1 MKYKLSVVSYVNTI
15 PFIYGLKQYGLDKKL
30 DISLDIPSTCAEKL
44 LSREVDIGLVPI
56 VFFET
61 SLQAQFVIPMAVS
74 LAFGVLF
81 ATVVTL
87 VLIPSLYLIIEDMK
101 KALARKKHNEVKTQT
116 SLAN

>member
-1 MKYKLSVVSYVNTI
+1 MPIVLPI
-15 PFIYGLKQYGLDKKL
+15 ALPFVLPIASPIVLPIALPIAD
-30 DISLDIPSTCAEKL
+30 CL
-44 LSREVDIGLVPI
+44 LHCLLPCIAWCRLVPI

-87 VLIPSLYLIIEDMK
+87 LLIPSLYLIVEDIK
-101 KALARKKHNEVKTQT
+101 QVFSRRKRATTKVEANKEKASAV
-116 SLAN
+116 S

>member
-1 MKYKLSVVSYVNTI
+1 
-15 PFIYGLKQYGLDKKL
+15 
-30 DISLDIPSTCAEKL
+30 
-44 LSREVDIGLVPI
+44 VPI

-87 VLIPSLYLIIEDMK
+87 LLIPSLYLVIEDIK
-101 KALARKKHNEVKTQT
+101 QVFSRKKKSQIKVT
-116 SLAN
+116 ANKGQASVES